1 MPYYAHP
8 IVNVF
13 VPKSKAIANSVTEVT
28 YPSVDIRDK
37 VTKNAEAIMVKHKDG
52 RCELIVSADNDNA
65 KVKVKGMTFR
75 GRLNVVTIQKTNPGE
90 SK

>member
-13 VPKSKAIANSVTEVT
+13 VPKSKAIANSVSEVT
-28 YPSVDIRDK
+28 YHSVDIRDK